1 MFVPNLW
8 LDDVASFTPHSSL
21 TPDRREE
28 IRKLRDQANLHVS
41 TYIARN
47 RSDAQRSQYAEWI
60 AFGLSSLITLLA
72 GYFGQLPE
80 PAAAPSAPDPASQAT
95 GGAQTA
101 RSPTRGARAV
111 SRSRFAVMVGVV
123 GALAAISTGF
133 SNRFQVAAAKSLVE
147 AKIISEALEKTMKIA
162 AAPTSEADLE
172 EALQSLQQTLLL
184 NAP

>member
-1 MFVPNLW
+1 
-8 LDDVASFTPHSSL
+8 
-21 TPDRREE
+21 
-28 IRKLRDQANLHVS
+28 
-41 TYIARN
+41 
-47 RSDAQRSQYAEWI
+47 
-60 AFGLSSLITLLA
+60 
-72 GYFGQLPE
+72 
-80 PAAAPSAPDPASQAT
+80 
-95 GGAQTA
+95 
-101 RSPTRGARAV
+101 
-111 SRSRFAVMVGVV
+111 MVGVV